1 MKFKTMKHLS
11 LYEILVGE
19 FVSEADNPDNLDPS
33 QFEQLSEDEKLR
45 HSIIENLRMVLTT
58 RQGSVQHLPDFGM
71 PDILQLY
78 FDSGNSIDPV
88 KKQLRDI
95 ILKYEPRI
103 DDVQVQKFDFDQE
116 RMRISIKIIAT
127 IKDNQ
132 NKEILL
138 TEFSTTGWT
147 KVMFEKDLK

>member
-1 MKFKTMKHLS
+1 MKSLS
-11 LYEILVGE
+11 LYDLLVGQ
-19 FVSEADNPDNLDPS
+19 FVSEAANADELDPTL
-33 QFEQLSEDEKLR
+33 FDDLSEEQKLR
-45 HSIIENLRMVLTT
+45 SSIIENLRMVLST

-88 KKQLRDI
+88 KREIKNVI
-95 ILKYEPRI
+95 MKYEPRI
-103 DDVQVQKFDFDQE
+103 GDVQVQKSDFDQE
-116 RMRISIKIIAT
+116 SMRITLKIIAT
-127 IKDNQ
+127 IKETPG
-132 NKEILL
+132 KEILL

>member
-1 MKFKTMKHLS
+1 MKNLS
-11 LYEILVGE
+11 LYDLLVGQ
-19 FVSEADNPDNLDPS
+19 FSSEAKNLDETD
-33 QFEQLSEDEKLR
+33 FTDLDDLTEEQKLR
-45 HSIIENLRMVLTT
+45 SSIIENLRMVLST

-78 FDSGNSIDPV
+78 FNSNNSIDPI
-88 KKQLRDI
+88 KKEIRNV

-103 DDVQVQKFDFDQE
+103 ADVEVHKTDFDQE
-116 RMRISIKIIAT
+116 SMKITLKVVAT
-127 IKDNQ
+127 IKDIP

-147 KVMFEKDLK
+147 KVMFEKDMK

>member
-1 MKFKTMKHLS
+1 MRNLS
-11 LYEILVGE
+11 LYDILIGQ
-19 FVSEADNPDNLDPS
+19 FASESKNLDETD
-33 QFEQLSEDEKLR
+33 FTELDELTEEQKLR
-45 HSIIENLRMVLTT
+45 SSIIENLRMVLST

-78 FDSGNSIDPV
+78 FNSNNSIEPIKREIRNV
-88 KKQLRDI
+88 

-103 DDVQVQKFDFDQE
+103 SEVQVHKSDFDQE
-116 RMRISIKIIAT
+116 SMKITLKVVAT
-127 IKDNQ
+127 IRDIA

-147 KVMFEKDLK
+147 KVMFEKDVQ

>member
-1 MKFKTMKHLS
+1 MKNLS
-11 LYEILVGE
+11 LYDILVGQ
-19 FVSEADNPDNLDPS
+19 FSSESKNIDETNLSDLDDLTE
-33 QFEQLSEDEKLR
+33 EQKLR
-45 HSIIENLRMVLTT
+45 SSIIENLRMVLST

-78 FDSGNSIDPV
+78 FNSDNSIDPI
-88 KKQLRDI
+88 KKEIRNV

-103 DDVQVQKFDFDQE
+103 ADVEVHKTDFDQE
-116 RMRISIKIIAT
+116 SMKITLKVIAT
-127 IKDNQ
+127 IKDIP

-147 KVMFEKDLK
+147 KVMFEKDAQ

>member
-1 MKFKTMKHLS
+1 MKNLS
-11 LYEILVGE
+11 LYDILVGQ
-19 FVSEADNPDNLDPS
+19 FSSESKNIDETDLSDLDDLTE
-33 QFEQLSEDEKLR
+33 EQKLR
-45 HSIIENLRMVLTT
+45 SSIIENLRMVLST

-78 FDSGNSIDPV
+78 FNSDNSIDPI
-88 KKQLRDI
+88 KKEIRNV

-103 DDVQVQKFDFDQE
+103 ADVEVHKTDFDQE
-116 RMRISIKIIAT
+116 SMKITLKVIAT
-127 IKDNQ
+127 IKDIP

-147 KVMFEKDLK
+147 KVMFEKDAQ

>member
-1 MKFKTMKHLS
+1 MKNLS
-11 LYEILVGE
+11 LYDILVGQ
-19 FVSEADNPDNLDPS
+19 FSSESKNIDETDLSDLDELTE
-33 QFEQLSEDEKLR
+33 EQKLR
-45 HSIIENLRMVLTT
+45 SSIIENLRMVLST

-78 FDSGNSIDPV
+78 FNSDNSIDPI
-88 KKQLRDI
+88 KKEIRNV

-103 DDVQVQKFDFDQE
+103 AEVEVHKTDFDQE
-116 RMRISIKIIAT
+116 SMKITLKVIAT
-127 IKDNQ
+127 IKDIP

-147 KVMFEKDLK
+147 KVMFEKDIK

>member
-1 MKFKTMKHLS
+1 MKNLS
-11 LYEILVGE
+11 LYDILIGQ
-19 FVSEADNPDNLDPS
+19 FSSESKNIDETDFTELDD
-33 QFEQLSEDEKLR
+33 LSEEQKLR
-45 HSIIENLRMVLTT
+45 SSIVENLRMVLST

-78 FDSGNSIDPV
+78 FSSNNSIEPI
-88 KKQLRDI
+88 KKEIRNV

-103 DDVQVQKFDFDQE
+103 AELQVQKSDFDQE
-116 RMRISIKIIAT
+116 SMKITLKVIAT
-127 IKDNQ
+127 IKDVP

-147 KVMFEKDLK
+147 KVMFEKDIQ

>member
-1 MKFKTMKHLS
+1 MKNLS
-11 LYEILVGE
+11 LYDILIGQ
-19 FVSEADNPDNLDPS
+19 FYSETKNIDETDFTELED
-33 QFEQLSEDEKLR
+33 LSEEQKLR
-45 HSIIENLRMVLTT
+45 SSIVENLRMVLST

-78 FDSGNSIDPV
+78 FSSNNSIEPI
-88 KKQLRDI
+88 KKEIRNV

-103 DDVQVQKFDFDQE
+103 SELQVQKSDFDQE
-116 RMRISIKIIAT
+116 SMKITLKVIAT
-127 IKDNQ
+127 IKDVP

-147 KVMFEKDLK
+147 KVMFEKDI

>member
-1 MKFKTMKHLS
+1 MKNLS
-11 LYEILVGE
+11 LYDILVGQ
-19 FVSEADNPDNLDPS
+19 FSSESKNVDETDISDLDELTE
-33 QFEQLSEDEKLR
+33 EQKLKS
-45 HSIIENLRMVLTT
+45 SIIENLRMVLST

-78 FDSGNSIDPV
+78 FNSDNSIDPI
-88 KKQLRDI
+88 KKEIRNV

-103 DDVQVQKFDFDQE
+103 AEVLVQKTNFDQE
-116 RMRISIKIIAT
+116 SMKITLKIIAT
-127 IKDNQ
+127 VKDIP

-147 KVMFEKDLK
+147 KVMFEKDIE

>member
-1 MKFKTMKHLS
+1 MRNLS
-11 LYEILVGE
+11 LFDILTGQ
-19 FVSEADNPDNLDPS
+19 FVSEADNPDNLDPA
-33 QFEQLSEDEKLR
+33 QFEKLSEDEKLR
-45 HSIIENLRMVLTT
+45 RSIIENLRMVLTT

-78 FDSGNSIDPV
+78 FDSGNSTEPV
-88 KKQLRDI
+88 KKEVRDV

-103 DDVQVQKFDFDQE
+103 GDVKVQKFDFFQE
-116 RMRISIKIIAT
+116 TMRISIKIVAT
-127 IKDNQ
+127 IKDSPG
-132 NKEILL
+132 KEILL